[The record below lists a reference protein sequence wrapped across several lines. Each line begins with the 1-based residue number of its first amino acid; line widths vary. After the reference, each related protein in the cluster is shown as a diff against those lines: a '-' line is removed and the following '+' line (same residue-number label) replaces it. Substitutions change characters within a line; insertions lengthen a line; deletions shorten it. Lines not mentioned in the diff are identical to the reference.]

1 MFSATIGVGNR
12 LDLPELSASEANV
25 MSAILCRRAGWYTVA
40 VLAAWTF
47 EIQAANAQN
56 RGAGPLAAPGGPQN
70 AVGNDGFFGP
80 AGGPANGAPN
90 NGAPGG
96 AASADFDS
104 LIDLITSTVD
114 AESWA
119 ENGTGEGDIQPFF
132 NGVYV
137 DAAGALRVREAT
149 TRTNLTSIRGGGR
162 RPLAAIRDTTGSTN
176 SISTAKPPATADLR
190 QAAAPSARVTSSLR
204 YVSLSRL
211 EAAIADCQRRHAPL
225 DPAMLTLA
233 GLQRVSYVLVYPET
247 GDLVLAGPA
256 GDWQTAP
263 SGAIV
268 SIETGRPVMRLDDLI
283 ALWRRQRSEN
293 STAFGCSIVPRQEAL
308 ARTQEFLNASAAKP
322 LEPGGRRAWLSALRD
337 NLGIQD
343 VEYYNIDADGRIA
356 GLLLAADYHMKLIG
370 MGLAEGV
377 PGVKSYLATVRVGP
391 DGQPPAMSVLR
402 WWFAMPASTVEA
414 TAKHDAFAM
423 SERCIEVLSEN
434 EMLAA
439 RGQRVHT
446 GQSEELNK
454 RFATSFTEKFSELA
468 DKYPVYGELER
479 VFELAL
485 VLGLV
490 EREGL
495 AEKVGWSPSLLL
507 DEQRLRL
514 PKMSAPKIVETVIN
528 HRVIG
533 GRHIIAGISGGVWV
547 DGGKSLAVAEASGSS
562 AANLAG
568 IKKTPMVSP
577 QDQELAWWWD

>member
-1 MFSATIGVGNR
+1 MSATHRGR
-12 LDLPELSASEANV
+12 MYWRPA
-25 MSAILCRRAGWYTVA
+25 A
-40 VLAAWTF
+40 VLLALAVGV
-47 EIQAANAQN
+47 QAASAQVQ
-56 RGAGPLAAPGGPQN
+56 GKAPLAAPGGPQN

-80 AGGPANGAPN
+80 GAGNPAGGPA

-114 AESWA
+114 VESWA

-137 DAAGALRVREAT
+137 DAAGALRMRDGGART
-149 TRTNLTSIRGGGR
+149 TLTSVRARGTLAFSRAIPPLGR
-162 RPLAAIRDTTGSTN
+162 ELGAE
-176 SISTAKPPATADLR
+176 R
-190 QAAAPSARVTSSLR
+190 QAALATSARTASLLR

-211 EAAIADCQRRHAPL
+211 EASIADSQRRHVAL

-256 GDWQTAP
+256 GDWQAAP
-263 SGAIV
+263 SGAIISV
-268 SIETGRPVMRLDDLI
+268 ETGRPVMRLDDLL
-283 ALWRRQRSEN
+283 ALWRRQHAEKSA
-293 STAFGCSIVPRQEAL
+293 AFGCSIVPRQEAL
-308 ARTQEFLNASAAKP
+308 ARTQDYLNASAAKP
-322 LEPGGRRAWLSALRD
+322 LEPGGRRDWLDGLRD
-337 NLGIQD
+337 NLGTQD
-343 VEYYNIDADGRIA
+343 VEYYNIDADSRIA
-356 GLLLAADYHMKLIG
+356 GLLLAADYHMKLVG

-402 WWFAMPASTVEA
+402 WWFAMPASTVDASAER
-414 TAKHDAFAM
+414 DAFAM
-423 SERCIEVLSEN
+423 SERCVQVLSEN

-454 RFATSFTEKFSELA
+454 QFAASFTKEFASLA

-485 VLGLV
+485 ALALI

-495 AEKVGWSPSLLL
+495 AEKVRWSPTLLL
-507 DEQRLRL
+507 DENRLRL
-514 PKMSAPKIVETVIN
+514 PKIPSPKTVETVIN

-533 GRHIIAGISGGVWV
+533 GRHVIAGVSGGVWV
-547 DGGKSLAVAEASGSS
+547 DGGKSLAVAEATGDS
-562 AANLAG
+562 AGKLASVKTAPAAKPRGQG
-568 IKKTPMVSP
+568 IV
-577 QDQELAWWWD
+577 WWWD